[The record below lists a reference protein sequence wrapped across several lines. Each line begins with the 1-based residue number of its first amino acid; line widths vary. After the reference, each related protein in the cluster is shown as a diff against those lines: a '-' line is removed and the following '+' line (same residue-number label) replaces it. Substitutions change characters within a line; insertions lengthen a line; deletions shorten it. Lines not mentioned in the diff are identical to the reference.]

1 MKKVLLATAVA
12 AMAFT
17 SCSQNEEFEN
27 AGQTEIGF
35 NSIVKNSTR
44 ATEVNLEGLKDIG
57 FKVYAYNTGTD
68 QIGTGVLNK
77 PIMKNESVTWST
89 DKWTSAKYYW
99 PSTGNV
105 QFFAYSSSKSS
116 LVLTASATDKFPTLV
131 DYTVPAL
138 ASDQEDLLIAQSADK
153 TKESQTISFAF
164 NHALTQV
171 NFSIKGKDN
180 LNYTVSA
187 IKLSGIGNKGTYKY
201 EDNSWITVTGSETYA
216 CAISGTPADNKVSGI
231 TAKPVGTEPL
241 MLLPQTLNGAKVIVS
256 YIVTDSNGDEVYK
269 AIDKE
274 SPIATTWNPGK
285 KVRYTL
291 ELTNDATEIGWDVSS
306 VDGWSSDSNIETD
319 NGVTPTTPVNP

>member
-27 AGQTEIGF
+27 AGQVGIGF

-44 ATEVNLEGLKDIG
+44 ATEVNLDGLKNIG
-57 FKVYAYNTGTD
+57 FKVYAYNTGTS
-68 QIGTGVLNK
+68 QSGTGVLNK
-77 PIMKNESVTWST
+77 PIMENESVTWNT

-105 QFFAYSSSKSS
+105 QFFAYSSKSD
-116 LVLTASATDKFPTLV
+116 LTLTASATDNYPTLV
-131 DYTVPAL
+131 DYTVPAS
-138 ASDQEDLLIAQSADK
+138 ASDQEDLLIAKATDQ
-153 TKESQTISFAF
+153 TKASSSTINFAF
-164 NHALTQV
+164 SHALTQV
-171 NFSIKGKDN
+171 NFSIKGEDDLK
-180 LNYTVSA
+180 YTVSE

-201 EDNSWITVTGSETYA
+201 EDNTWTVTGSENYV
-216 CAISGTPADNKVSGI
+216 CAMSTTTADNEVTGT

-241 MLLPQTLNGAKVIVS
+241 MLLPQTLTNAKVIVS
-256 YIVTDSNGDEVYK
+256 YVVTDSNGNEVYE

-274 SPIATTWNPGK
+274 SSITTIWSPGK

-291 ELTNDATEIGWDVSS
+291 ELTNDATEIGWDVTS
-306 VDGWSSDSNIETD
+306 VDGWSSESNSEE
-319 NGVTPTTPVNP
+319 NSNVTYANS